1 MTLLDL
7 QSMDTPKEEATEAA
21 HLTGGGGGGS
31 RASLLL
37 CGDSSLSI
45 TTCN

>member
-1 MTLLDL
+1 MAPADRT
-7 QSMDTPKEEATEAA
+7 
-21 HLTGGGGGGS
+21 GGGS

-37 CGDSSLSI
+37 CGDSSLSV

>member
-7 QSMDTPKEEATEAA
+7 QSMETPKEETTEL
-21 HLTGGGGGGS
+21 HGGGS

>member
-7 QSMDTPKEEATEAA
+7 QSMETPKEETAEVAMT
-21 HLTGGGGGGS
+21 GGGS

-37 CGDSSLSI
+37 CGDSSLSV

>member
-7 QSMDTPKEEATEAA
+7 QSMETPKEEVTEGA
-21 HLTGGGGGGS
+21 LLGGGGGGS

>member
-1 MTLLDL
+1 MALLDL
-7 QSMDTPKEEATEAA
+7 QGMHTERNGD
-21 HLTGGGGGGS
+21 GGGNGGGS

-37 CGDSSLSI
+37 CGDSSLSV

>member
-7 QSMDTPKEEATEAA
+7 QSMETITEEATEA
-21 HLTGGGGGGS
+21 TYGGGGGGGS

-45 TTCN
+45 TTCH

>member
-7 QSMDTPKEEATEAA
+7 QSMETPKEETAEVGMT
-21 HLTGGGGGGS
+21 GGGS

>member
-1 MTLLDL
+1 MET
-7 QSMDTPKEEATEAA
+7 
-21 HLTGGGGGGS
+21 GS

-37 CGDSSLSI
+37 CGDSSLSV

>member
-1 MTLLDL
+1 MALLDL
-7 QSMDTPKEEATEAA
+7 QGLELAPADRTSGD
-21 HLTGGGGGGS
+21 S

-37 CGDSSLSI
+37 CGDSGLSV

>member
-1 MTLLDL
+1 MALLDL
-7 QSMDTPKEEATEAA
+7 QAMEVAVADRT
-21 HLTGGGGGGS
+21 GGGS

-37 CGDSSLSI
+37 CGDSSLSV

>member
-7 QSMDTPKEEATEAA
+7 QSMETPKEDNTEAA
-21 HLTGGGGGGS
+21 NLTGS

-37 CGDSSLSI
+37 CGDSSLSV

>member
-7 QSMDTPKEEATEAA
+7 QSMETPKEEVTEGA
-21 HLTGGGGGGS
+21 LTGGGGGGS

>member
-1 MTLLDL
+1 MNLLEL
-7 QSMDTPKEEATEAA
+7 QSLETPKEEAMGDVES
-21 HLTGGGGGGS
+21 GS

>member
-7 QSMDTPKEEATEAA
+7 QSMETPKEETTEM
-21 HLTGGGGGGS
+21 HGGGGGGGS

>member
-7 QSMDTPKEEATEAA
+7 QSMETPREETAEAA
-21 HLTGGGGGGS
+21 HLTGGGS

>member
-7 QSMDTPKEEATEAA
+7 QSMETPKEENTEAA
-21 HLTGGGGGGS
+21 QLGGGGGGS